1 MRVRSFLFLGAV
13 TLLVSGAAVLTVANR
28 EQPRSTIEAVGPVL
42 PGLADRLGDV
52 AAVVIQDTNGTLT
65 IHRTEGGWGLAEY
78 DNYPVSADKVR
89 EIARALVQ
97 LEKVEAK
104 TSSAEKWSQLSV
116 EDAGTSGSTSKL
128 ITLRTAA
135 GETLVQ
141 LIVGKAGTG
150 VGAEGS
156 TYVRVPGEP
165 QAWLARGSLP
175 TGSGIGDWV
184 DRNLVE
190 IPIAAIQQ
198 VRIVHPDKSTV
209 TVVREKDGMSF
220 RLAELP
226 AGGKAKLK
234 RPDSLDDIVQA
245 VTDVPMEGLTPQA
258 RHEFPAKGAILVTI
272 TQTDGPDIVFEVA
285 EIQGERW
292 LRFADGH
299 APAALPAAAQGMD
312 FRVAGW
318 KLAPLEQKVGELVET
333 PSG

>member
-1 MRVRSFLFLGAV
+1 MRVRSFLFLGVV
-13 TLLVSGAAVLTVANR
+13 TLLVSGAAVVSVVNR
-28 EQPRSTIEAVGPVL
+28 DQPRSTIEAVGPVL

-52 AAVVIQDTNGTLT
+52 SAVVIQDANGSLT

-89 EIARALVQ
+89 EITRALVQ

-128 ITLRTAA
+128 ISLRNAA
-135 GETLVQ
+135 GETLAQ

-175 TGSGIGDWV
+175 TGSAVGDWV

-190 IPIAAIQQ
+190 IPIADIKQ
-198 VRIVHPDKSTV
+198 VRVVHPDKSTV

-226 AGGKAKLK
+226 AKAKLK

-245 VTDVPMEGLTPQA
+245 VTDVPMEDLTPQA
-258 RHEFPAKGAILVTI
+258 RHEFPAKDAILVTI
-272 TQTDGPDIVFEVA
+272 TRTDGPDIVFEVA

-299 APAALPAAAQGMD
+299 VPAALPAAAQGMD
-312 FRVAGW
+312 FRVAAW

>member
-1 MRVRSFLFLGAV
+1 MRVRSFLLLGAV
-13 TLLVSGAAVLTVANR
+13 TLLVSGAAVVSVVNR

-42 PGLADRLGDV
+42 PGLADHLGDV
-52 AAVVIQDTNGTLT
+52 SAVVIQDANGTLT

-78 DNYPVSADKVR
+78 DNYPVKADKVR

-97 LEKVEAK
+97 LEKAEAK

-116 EDAGTSGSTSKL
+116 EEPGTTGSTSKL
-128 ITLRTAA
+128 ISLRTAA
-135 GETLVQ
+135 GETLAQ

-150 VGAEGS
+150 AGAEGS
-156 TYVRVPGEP
+156 TYVRIPGEP
-165 QAWLARGSLP
+165 QAWLARGSIP
-175 TGSGIGDWV
+175 AGSGVSDWV
-184 DRNLVE
+184 DANLVE
-190 IPIAAIQQ
+190 IPVSDIKQ
-198 VRIVHPDKSTV
+198 VRVVHPDKSTV

-226 AGGKAKLK
+226 AKAKLK

-245 VTDVPMEGLTPQA
+245 VTDVQMETLTPKA
-258 RHEFPAKGAILVTI
+258 SHEFPAKDAILVTVSR
-272 TQTDGPDIVFEVA
+272 TDGPDIVFEVA

-292 LRFADGH
+292 LRFADGR
-299 APAALPAAAQGMD
+299 APAGLPAAAQGMD

-318 KLAPLEQKVGELVET
+318 KLAPLQQKVGELVEI

>member
-13 TLLVSGAAVLTVANR
+13 TLAVSGAAALAVVNR

-42 PGLADRLGDV
+42 PGLGDRLGDV
-52 AAVVIQDTNGTLT
+52 SAVVIQDANGTLT

-104 TSSAEKWSQLSV
+104 TSSADKWSQLSV
-116 EDAGTSGSTSKL
+116 EDAGASGSTSKM
-128 ITLRTAA
+128 ISLRTAA
-135 GETLVQ
+135 GETLAQ

-156 TYVRVPGEP
+156 TYVRIPGVP

-175 TGSGIGDWV
+175 AGSGLGDWV
-184 DRNLVE
+184 GRNLID
-190 IPIAAIQQ
+190 IPTPDIKQ
-198 VRIVHPDKSTV
+198 VRVVHPDKSTV
-209 TVVREKDGMSF
+209 TVVRESDGTSF

-226 AGGKAKLK
+226 AKAKLK

-245 VTDVPMEGLTPQA
+245 VAEVPMEGLTPKA
-258 RHEFPAKGAILVTI
+258 RHEFPAKDSTLVTI
-272 TQTDGPDIVFEVA
+272 SRADGPDIVFELV
-285 EIQGERW
+285 EIQGEHW
-292 LRFADGH
+292 LRFADGRV
-299 APAALPAAAQGMD
+299 PAGLPAAAQGMD

-318 KLAPLEQKVGELVET
+318 KLAPLQQKVGELVEI